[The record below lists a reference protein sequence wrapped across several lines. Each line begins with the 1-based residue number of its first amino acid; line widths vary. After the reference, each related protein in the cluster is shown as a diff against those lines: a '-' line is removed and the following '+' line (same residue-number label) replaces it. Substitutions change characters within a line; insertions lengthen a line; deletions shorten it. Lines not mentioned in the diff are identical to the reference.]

1 MDYECGCKMAGTL
14 TLNPFV
20 FINYLIRNI
29 MAHIFEVKGSK
40 DTWNETDAGMIA
52 VGVFEDKSFTSMAEV
67 INEASNG
74 AFTQVIDLGDV
85 KGKSGESHFFYVDGK
100 RILLLG
106 LGKKD
111 KFDANAVRLAA
122 GKAARTAISKKVDS
136 VAIECF
142 CNNCENCQAVGEGLV
157 LGSYQFLDYKTG
169 EDDGFELKSATVL
182 GCESDAISKGGVI
195 GNAVCFARDLGNHP
209 GNIATPT
216 RLAEAAQEIADEG
229 GMKLNVFDREEFTEM
244 GMGALAGVALGTDEP
259 PKFIILEYMN
269 GGDEKPK
276 VLIGKGLTFD
286 AGGISIKP
294 AGKMDEMKYDM
305 CGSATVLGTMKAIS
319 ALKPKLN
326 IVCIVPSTENLLGA
340 KAYKPGDILKAYN
353 GKTIEVLNTDA
364 EGRLILADALSYA
377 SKQYD
382 PEFILD
388 FATLTA
394 AGLETLGHIAAGIMG
409 TNEDLMVKVK
419 SSSKNSGEKVW
430 ELPLWPEFCKQI
442 KSDIADIKNMGAPGQ
457 AGSIAGGA
465 FLKEFVGKD
474 IPWVHFDIAG
484 TAWGGKTTSLDPK
497 GSATGWGIR
506 LVLDM
511 LNA

>member
-209 GNIATPT
+209 GNITTPT

-229 GMKLNVFDREEFTEM
+229 GMKLNVFNREEFTEM

-388 FATLTA
+388 FATLTGA
-394 AGLETLGHIAAGIMG
+394 VLVTLGHIAAGVMG

-430 ELPLWPEFCKQI
+430 ELPLWSEFCKQI
-442 KSDIADIKNMGAPGQ
+442 KSDIADVKNMGAPGQ